1 MTNKDEYGLKAGGLL
16 HSLEKFSTL
25 FGLELSHLLFSAS
38 EQVSLTLQTKN
49 IALHDALS
57 AVDAA
62 KKFFKRTRSD
72 ETFDKFY
79 DNLVSTAR
87 KHSID
92 EPELPRQKQ
101 CPVHYE
107 NSSNT
112 HTPVS
117 YYRKIFFEA
126 CDVLHGELE
135 QCYSS
140 QHITSIIAIEKILI
154 NAANGLE
161 LQAEY
166 KENFKH
172 SCYKDDVDITTLETH
187 LKLLPD
193 VIKQG
198 IPFIEEVT
206 SVATVCDAMN
216 TNNLYKQMLPTVHN
230 LIRLYYTIPV
240 SSTTAERAFSALKRI
255 LTKTRSTMTEVRL
268 NNCFL
273 LHTHK
278 ELTNSLNLEDIAKE
292 FINND
297 QWIKYF
303 GNCFN

>member
-1 MTNKDEYGLKAGGLL
+1 MSMV

-49 IALHDALS
+49 IALHDALF

-62 KKFFKRTRSD
+62 KIFYKRTRSD

-79 DNLVSTAR
+79 EKLVSTAR
-87 KHSID
+87 KHSIG
-92 EPELPRQKQ
+92 EPELPQQRRR
-101 CPVHYE
+101 PVRYE
-107 NSSNT
+107 NSSSNT
-112 HTPVS
+112 HVFTTPVS
-117 YYRKIFFEA
+117 CYRKIFFEA
-126 CDVLHGELE
+126 CNLLHGELE
-135 QCYSS
+135 QRFSS
-140 QHITSIIAIEKILI
+140 QHITSIIAIEKIII

-161 LQAEY
+161 LQADY

-172 SCYKDDVDITTLETH
+172 SCYKDDVDITSLETH

-198 IPFIEEVT
+198 LPFIKEVT

-230 LIRLYYTIPV
+230 LIRLYYIIPV
-240 SSTTAERAFSALKRI
+240 SSATAERAFSALKRI
-255 LTKTRSTMTEVRL
+255 LTETCSTKTEVRL
-268 NNCFL
+268 NNCF
-273 LHTHK
+273 HK
-278 ELTNSLNLEDIAKE
+278 ELTDSVNLEDIAKE
-292 FINND
+292 FVT
-297 QWIKYF
+297 
-303 GNCFN
+303 